1 MGTFD
6 KVAQI
11 LGWKTGTTGSSS
23 YNTYFSNG
31 KPVFSSFGKDVFAS
45 DIVATAVHR
54 VAEAVSKCAPRSVI
68 QKTVPVKS
76 IVLADDEINALFTSR
91 VNPLMVPRDF
101 LYKVAFLTVKNC
113 NCFIYPQFDEVPVSG
128 MHGMVRRV
136 YRGFYPLEAANIKL
150 YYSDEDEM
158 RIVLSKNGVDFDM
171 PYGDIIHIR
180 HKYGQN
186 WFLGGDASG
195 RMDVRGLLGNLQI
208 LTTVKECIPK
218 SLEAGLSMK
227 GLLTM
232 RGVPDADAKV
242 VSRDEFEKHILDSQY
257 GIVVTDYESDFTPIN
272 ISVTDLPPT
281 TMQFI
286 KEELLYPFGV
296 SIPILTAKYTDDDYM
311 AFYDTAV
318 EGILMSIEQGFTAA
332 LYTDRQR
339 SFGHC
344 VKVYDRR
351 VQNLSFKMRKEIVE
365 MVKDSAL
372 LEGYEQR
379 ELLGYEPNGQPTR
392 VSLNFVNADI
402 ADAYQLA
409 DMKHKAKNGTKEGQ
423 NDNA

>member
-1 MGTFD
+1 MGTFE

-11 LGWKTGTTGSSS
+11 LGWKTGTTGASA

-31 KPVFSSFGKDVFAS
+31 KPVFSTFGKDIFAS

-54 VAEAVSKCAPRSVI
+54 VAEAVSKCEPRSVI
-68 QKTVPVKS
+68 KQMTPVKS
-76 IVLADDEINALFTSR
+76 IVMADDAFNRLFSSR
-91 VNPLMVPRDF
+91 VNPLMIPRDF
-101 LYKVAFLTVKNC
+101 LYKVAFLTLKNC
-113 NCFIYPQFDEVPVSG
+113 NCFIYPQYDEVPVSSVP
-128 MHGMVRRV
+128 GMVRRV

-150 YYSDEDEM
+150 YYSAADEM
-158 RIVLSKNGVDFDM
+158 RIVLSKNGVEFDM
-171 PYGDIIHIR
+171 PYEDIVHIR

-186 WFLGGDASG
+186 WFLGGNSAG
-195 RMDVRGLLGNLQI
+195 KMDVRGLLGNLQI
-208 LTTVKECIPK
+208 MTTVKECIPK
-218 SLEAGLSMK
+218 SLEAGLAMK
-227 GLLTM
+227 GVLTM
-232 RGVPDADAKV
+232 RGVPDADAKE
-242 VSRDEFEKHILDSQY
+242 VSREEFEKHILDSRY
-257 GIVVTDYESDFTPIN
+257 GIVVTDYESDFHAIN
-272 ISVTDLPPT
+272 IPTTDLPAN

-311 AFYDTAV
+311 AFYDTVV

-332 LYTDRQR
+332 LFTDRER
-339 SFGHC
+339 AFGHQI
-344 VKVYDRR
+344 KVYDRMT
-351 VQNLSFKMRKEIVE
+351 QNLSFKMRKEIVE

-372 LEGYEQR
+372 LEAYEQR

-392 VSLNFVNADI
+392 VSLNYVNSDI

-409 DMKHKAKNGTKEGQ
+409 DMKIKAKSGTKEEQ